1 MKFSFYLL
9 NISFHYIYSKSCCWI
24 FARWWWQRFWSED
37 ISLSRDGSSVSYI
50 KVIRHYPKY
59 LVPLTGNWHLQP
71 YLTQNGYFLRYPY
84 QQETIEMT
92 ILDVIKEQLNKRQPM
107 DATSKN
113 LIRFMTATCGYG
125 EVRLLASQRLEM
137 WLQNPKVSCSINF
150 YTFHLISH
158 LKK

>member
-1 MKFSFYLL
+1 M
-9 NISFHYIYSKSCCWI
+9 NISFCYINSKSCCWI

-37 ISLSRDGSSVSYI
+37 ISLSRNGSSVSYI
-50 KVIRHYPKY
+50 KVIKQYPKY
-59 LVPLTGNWHLQP
+59 LVLKTDWHVP
-71 YLTQNGYFLRYPY
+71 SYLTHNGFFLRYPY

-137 WLQNPKVSCSINF
+137 WLQNPKVSSSNHW
-150 YTFHLISH
+150 YTFTKRHFD
-158 LKK
+158 